1 MLGYRFLYK
10 GGITK
15 PDNYQTEKMF
25 VFVVIGGQEVPLYQ
39 LVRDGLVTEVSNQE
53 YESSYDLF
61 KIFLSS
67 QDASFGSANR
77 RFYSFYV
84 RLKLVTDDE
93 SPTVTIRPFGWD
105 RVDFYFKAKCLFL
118 KKSQILEELSDS
130 SQSKE
135 FVKRQ
140 GPLPVKLLKELISVE
155 EPDIKKGVRRI
166 RIGGGG

>member
-1 MLGYRFLYK
+1 MLGFRFEFK

-15 PDNYQTEKMF
+15 PDQWQTEKFML
-25 VFVVIGGQEVPLYQ
+25 FVVIGGVEVPLYQ
-39 LVRDGLVTEVSNQE
+39 LVRDGLVEEVSKHE

-61 KIFLSS
+61 KVFMWS
-67 QDASFGSANR
+67 QDASFGNANK

-84 RLKLVTDDE
+84 RLKLVSDDE
-93 SPTVTIRPFGWD
+93 APTVTIKPFGWD
-105 RVDFYFKAKCLFL
+105 RVDFFFKAKCRFL
-118 KKSQILEELSDS
+118 KKSQILEELSND
-130 SQSKE
+130 SQSRE

-140 GPLPVKLLKELISVE
+140 APLPVQTIKELISVE